1 MTSSRYSPARTA
13 AATTPFDQD
22 ERLRW
27 VERVSRLLDSQF
39 SVPGT
44 GWRFGLD
51 PLMSF
56 IPIIGGIPSLAV
68 SGVLILT
75 MMRHGAS
82 GNVAVRMV
90 LNVLLDTLV
99 GAIPVLGTIFDFAY
113 KANDRNVRLLRAHYQ
128 EGRHQGSGKGLLL
141 VALLGL
147 LALFGL
153 LIWGLWAAGVWLWH
167 LGETQ
172 QWV

>member
-1 MTSSRYSPARTA
+1 MTASRYSPARTT
-13 AATTPFDQD
+13 AATPFEND

-27 VERVSRLLDSQF
+27 VERISHLLDSQF

-44 GWRFGLD
+44 KWRFGLD

-56 IPIIGGIPSLAV
+56 IPIVGGIPSLAV

-82 GNVAVRMV
+82 GQVVVRMV
-90 LNVLLDTLV
+90 LNVLLDTLI
-99 GAIPVLGTIFDFAY
+99 GAIPILGTIFDFAY

-128 EGRHQGSGKGLLL
+128 EGKHQGSGKGLLL

-147 LALFGL
+147 IALFGL
-153 LIWGLWAAGVWLWH
+153 LIWGLWVAGVWLWH
-167 LGETQ
+167 LGESQ